1 MYGYIFWVIYESNR
15 LKDKSEWLSRNNAS
29 GVVFFAL
36 FIHVV
41 LVIQVVKAFY
51 GRKTLPKYLHVNN
64 AILTIIF
71 LGSIYLVYLSFTKDR
86 IAKLQRKYETKEGI
100 LTDNGALIVALLI
113 FVPLVTVVT
122 LGWTS

>member
-1 MYGYIFWVIYESNR
+1 MYGYIFWVIYERNR

-29 GVVFFAL
+29 GVVFLAL

-71 LGSIYLVYLSFTKDR
+71 LGSIYLVYLYFTKDR